1 MKKILFLLIILN
13 LFFISCNKNG
23 NRTINTSDSYSIFIK
38 EISKYNYQ
46 KEKIDDYYNIYKENE
61 NIIYCLNVINYP
73 NFLLP
78 SSYTHKAIINGN
90 LTLVNT
96 NYLLSS
102 SYVPKDLVEVTD
114 VDYIERKNQTMKLE
128 KETLEAYK
136 MLEKDAKNKGYELT
150 IFSAYRS
157 YEYQSDL
164 YKYSTNKS
172 FVAKPGASEHQTG
185 LAIDIGKRNS
195 GLTGHFDQTEEA
207 FYLAHNAHKFGFI
220 LRYPK
225 NGYDITGYPYESWHY
240 RYVGKDV
247 AEIIYKKNI
256 TLEEYFYNYVLL

>member
-1 MKKILFLLIILN
+1 
-13 LFFISCNKNG
+13 
-23 NRTINTSDSYSIFIK
+23 
-38 EISKYNYQ
+38 
-46 KEKIDDYYNIYKENE
+46 
-61 NIIYCLNVINYP
+61 
-73 NFLLP
+73 
-78 SSYTHKAIINGN
+78 
-90 LTLVNT
+90 
-96 NYLLSS
+96 
-102 SYVPKDLVEVTD
+102 
-114 VDYIERKNQTMKLE
+114 MKLE

-164 YKYSTNKS
+164 YKYSTDKS

-195 GLTGHFDQTEEA
+195 GLTGHFDQTKEA

>member
-1 MKKILFLLIILN
+1 MKKILFLIIILST
-13 LFFISCNKNG
+13 FFIGCNKNG
-23 NRTINTSDSYSIFIK
+23 NRATNTSDDYSIFLK

-46 KEKIDDYYNIYKENE
+46 KEKINDYYNIYKENE

-78 SSYTHKAIINGN
+78 SSYTHKAIINGT
-90 LTLVNT
+90 LTFVNT
-96 NYLLSS
+96 NYILSD
-102 SYVPKDLVEVTD
+102 SYVPKNLVEVTD

-128 KETLEAYK
+128 KETFEAYK

-164 YKYSTNKS
+164 YKYSTDKS

-195 GLTGHFDQTEEA
+195 GLTGHFDQTKES
-207 FYLAHNAHKFGFI
+207 FYLMNNAYKFGFI

-225 NGYDITGYPYESWHY
+225 NGDDITGYPYESWHY

-247 AEIIYKKNI
+247 AEIIHKKNI